1 MSGIADVKEEVG
13 DEKGRRKR
21 DRGTKGEW
29 EVEME
34 GAEREAKTK
43 NRVS

>member
-34 GAEREAKTK
+34 GEEKVK
-43 NRVS
+43 KE